1 MRNTILI
8 SPFFAPDDSGIPL
21 YNTSTIEYIA
31 ENESE
36 VTVLTGVPFYPQ
48 WKIKPPYNTSKR
60 FSNEKKGNI
69 NVFRVKMYV
78 PRNPIFIKRIIQII
92 HFSLLSLKF
101 LFKLPKQSKILVVVP
116 YSSCIAIA
124 LLVKLFRGGKIWCH
138 IQDFE
143 FDAAIETMNISVLK
157 KLLFKI
163 ERVLFN
169 KCDRISTISNAMLKK
184 LKSKTNTT
192 TYLFPN
198 YIDTELLKK
207 HPEKHPYYLK
217 CKKPHLLY
225 SGNIGEKQDWE
236 FFIRLCQICEGK
248 IYITVVGDG
257 AKREWVENQILNI
270 EGIFL
275 KPPVPYE
282 EVPILLNSF
291 DGHILF
297 QKNTVVDSVMP
308 SKLLGMMLSQKPCF
322 LTGNE
327 HSETN
332 KIIKDSKGGFFMSN
346 PNPDHMF
353 EMIYSLMYNSKKAQ
367 KMGYNAKEYIEKNFS
382 EKKIL
387 LNFYNE
393 FIKL

>member
-31 ENESE
+31 ENEPE

-60 FSNEKKGNI
+60 FSYEKKGNLNI
-69 NVFRVKMYV
+69 FRVRMYV
-78 PRNPIFIKRIIQII
+78 PNKPTFIKRTIQIL
-92 HFSLLSLKF
+92 HFSLLTLKF

-116 YSSCIAIA
+116 YTSCIVIA
-124 LLVKLFRGGKIWCH
+124 LLVKFFRGGKIWCH

-143 FDAAIETMNISVLK
+143 FDAAMETMNISALK
-157 KLLFKI
+157 KLLFKT
-163 ERVLFN
+163 ERFLFN
-169 KCDRISTISNAMLKK
+169 KCDRISTISSSMLKK
-184 LKSKTNTT
+184 LNSKTNTL

-198 YIDTELLKK
+198 YIDTGSLKK
-207 HPEKHPYYLK
+207 YQEKHPYYLE

-236 FFIRLCQICEGK
+236 FFIRFCQACEGK

-257 AKREWVENQILNI
+257 AKRKWLENKTLKI

-282 EVPILLNSF
+282 EVPFLLKSF

-297 QKNTVVDSVMP
+297 QKNTVIDSVMP

-332 KIIKDSKGGFFMSN
+332 KIITDSKGGFYISN
-346 PNPDHMF
+346 PNPIQMF
-353 EMIYSLMYNSKKAQ
+353 KMTHSILNDRKKTQ
-367 KMGYNAKEYIEKNFS
+367 KIGYNAKEYIEINFS
-382 EKKIL
+382 KKKIL
-387 LNFYNE
+387 SKFYAE
-393 FIKL
+393 FINI

>member
-60 FSNEKKGNI
+60 FSNEKKGKI

-78 PRNPIFIKRIIQII
+78 PKTPTFIKRMIQII

-101 LFKLPKQSKILVVVP
+101 LFKLPRQSKILVVVP
-116 YSSCIAIA
+116 YTSCIAIA
-124 LLVKLFRGGKIWCH
+124 LLVKFFRGGKIWCH

-143 FDAAIETMNISVLK
+143 FDAAMETMNISVLK
-157 KLLFKI
+157 KLLFKT
-163 ERVLFN
+163 ERVMFN

-184 LKSKTNTT
+184 LKSKTNTA

-198 YIDTELLKK
+198 YIDTEALKK
-207 HPEKHPYYLK
+207 HSEKHPYYLD

-236 FFIRLCQICEGK
+236 LFLRFCKIAEGK
-248 IYITVVGDG
+248 LNITVVGDG
-257 AKREWVENQILNI
+257 AMRTWVENQIQDI
-270 EGIFL
+270 EGVFL
-275 KPPVPYE
+275 KPPVPFD
-282 EVPILLNSF
+282 EVSSLLNTF
-291 DGHILF
+291 DGHLLF
-297 QKNTVVDSVMP
+297 QKNSIVDSVMP

-327 HSETN
+327 DSETN
-332 KIIKDSKGGFFMSN
+332 KIITDSNGGIFMSN
-346 PNPDHMF
+346 PNPNHMF
-353 EMIYSLMYNSKKAQ
+353 EIIHSLLNNNKKAQ
-367 KMGYNAKEYIEKNFS
+367 KMGLNAKAYIETNFS

-387 LNFYNE
+387 SNFYNE
-393 FIKL
+393 FIKI

>member
-21 YNTSTIEYIA
+21 YNTSTVEYIA
-31 ENESE
+31 ENEPE

-60 FSNEKKGNI
+60 FSYEKKGNI
-69 NVFRVKMYV
+69 NIFRLKMYV
-78 PRNPIFIKRIIQII
+78 PKTPTFIKRVIQII
-92 HFSLLSLKF
+92 HFSILSLKF

-116 YSSCIAIA
+116 YSSCIVIA
-124 LLVKLFRGGKIWCH
+124 LLVKFFRGGKIWCH

-143 FDAAIETMNISVLK
+143 FDAAIETMNISVFK
-157 KLLFKI
+157 KLLFNT
-163 ERVLFN
+163 ERFLFN
-169 KCDRISTISNAMLKK
+169 RCDRTSTISNAMLKK
-184 LKSKTNTT
+184 LKSKTNTS
-192 TYLFPN
+192 TYHFPN
-198 YIDTELLKK
+198 YIDTGSLKK
-207 HPEKHPYYLK
+207 YSEKHPYYLE

-236 FFIRLCQICEGK
+236 FFIRICQICEGK

-257 AKREWVENQILNI
+257 SKREWLENQILKI

-275 KPPVPYE
+275 KPPVPYA
-282 EVPILLNSF
+282 EVPFLLDSF

-297 QKNTVVDSVMP
+297 QKSTIVDSVMP

-327 HSETN
+327 YSETN
-332 KIIKDSKGGFFMSN
+332 KIIKDSNGGFFMSN
-346 PNPDHMF
+346 PNPLYMF
-353 EMIYSLMYNSKKAQ
+353 EMIYSILNDRKKAQ
-367 KMGYNAKEYIEKNFS
+367 KMGQNAKHYIEKSFS
-382 EKKIL
+382 KKKTL
-387 LNFYNE
+387 SNFYNE
-393 FIKL
+393 FVKL